1 MTAVHGEGGD
11 DFFTA
16 RDVPRRRRSGPAK
29 LLVVLLGLVVVLGL
43 LVVAAE
49 LVLRPIAE
57 ARAATELEQALPDT
71 ATGGVDVDI
80 HGWSLLLQALRGS
93 VDDVTVTG
101 DDLELSGVPVGL
113 RVDIT
118 DVPVDG
124 QGTTGPSTGS
134 LTVDQESVNAL
145 QAVQDTGGSLTLGSS
160 TVTYDRSFEVP
171 LLGEVPVRVEGRPD
185 LSGDGRT
192 LTLTPTAASVPGSG
206 LQIDEPRV
214 LGTFAFDLCVAQYLP
229 EQLQLTDVVVEP
241 SRLTLDLR
249 SDGLPL
255 SSSAFSSRGSC

>member
-1 MTAVHGEGGD
+1 MTDVDGD
-11 DFFTA
+11 DFFAA
-16 RDVPRRRRSGPAK
+16 RDVPRRRSSGPAK
-29 LLVVLLGLVVVLGL
+29 ALVVLLGLVVVAGL

-57 ARAATELEQALPDT
+57 ARAATELERALPAT
-71 ATGGVDVDI
+71 ASGGVDVDI

-101 DDLELSGVPVGL
+101 DDLELSGIPVQL
-113 RVDIT
+113 RVDLT

-124 QGTTGPSTGS
+124 QGTTGPSTGTI
-134 LTVDQESVNAL
+134 TVDEASVNAL
-145 QAVQDTGGSLTLGSS
+145 QAVRDTGGALTLGRSS
-160 TVTYDRSFEVP
+160 VTYDRSFDVP

-185 LSGDGRT
+185 LSDDGGT

-214 LGTFAFDLCVAQYLP
+214 LATFAFDICVARYLP
-229 EQLQLTDVVVEP
+229 EQLQLTDVVVSP
-241 SRLTLDLR
+241 STLALELR

-255 SSSAFSSRGSC
+255 SSSAFSARGSC